1 MRAFSLPLFFI
12 SCAVLA
18 ASVLPQPVVAAEHD
32 PLAALVASS
41 ATRLSIGEEVALTK
55 WDSKGNVEDPAR
67 EEVVIKSAREQ
78 GAAQGLDENWVGV
91 FFRGQIE
98 ASKELQRSLLAD
110 WRHAG
115 AAPVHLPIDLVNNI
129 RPRLDNL
136 QIMLLRQLTEAAPLR
151 RNSTCSVQVADA
163 VARYARQHE
172 LEAYPVR
179 VATLERAMAG
189 FCAN

>member
-1 MRAFSLPLFFI
+1 MRAFSPPLLF
-12 SCAVLA
+12 SCAMLA
-18 ASVLPQPVVAAEHD
+18 ASALPQPAVAADHD

-41 ATRLSIGEEVALTK
+41 ATRLFIGEEVALTK

-67 EEVVIKSAREQ
+67 EEIVIRSAREQ

-136 QIMLLRQLTEAAPLR
+136 QIMLLRQLSEAAPLSKH
-151 RNSTCSVQVADA
+151 STCPAQVADA
-163 VARYARQHE
+163 VAKYARQHE

-189 FCAN
+189 FCAH